1 MKTAAA
7 IPVKPIPRDIRS
19 EKHMIALFL
28 FDTIEYTIHLDFI
41 INELN

>member
-19 EKHMIALFL
+19 EKHMIALF
-28 FDTIEYTIHLDFI
+28 DTIEYTIHLDFI